1 MQVISAMWRGSQG
14 GTGILERSEVMP
26 GKSFTEATV
35 TRKGTQPLHIIS
47 TADLPCKL
55 RRSGQM
61 PAKP

>member
-35 TRKGTQPLHIIS
+35 TRNRAQPL
-47 TADLPCKL
+47 
-55 RRSGQM
+55 RRI
-61 PAKP
+61 